1 MTDTELL
8 DRPQSHWI
16 VWSNTAEA
24 VCHCG
29 ERMTGST
36 NPTMGRSLGMAIAKH
51 FREVSQP

>member
-1 MTDTELL
+1 VTDTELP

>member
-1 MTDTELL
+1 MTETGPP
-8 DRPQSHWI
+8 DRRQSHWI

-29 ERMTGST
+29 ERMTVST

-51 FREVSQP
+51 FREMAG